1 MRYCKDAPGGELTV
15 AGVFTMYRESG
26 IADAL
31 RVAVIGTLVL
41 ALTGGL
47 LNGGSIL
54 GL

>member
-1 MRYCKDAPGGELTV
+1 MQTQ
-15 AGVFTMYRESG
+15 VFLTMYDDSG
-26 IADAL
+26 IADAF
-31 RVAVIGTLVL
+31 RVAVIGALAL